1 MGKHRKDIFAPPF
14 KFFDFSNIPKQFN
27 PSDKILIF
35 IKKRRYRGNYG
46 NYFTAFLL
54 YVCLYCCRLPF
65 FLESVLKQRA
75 GFPVACAME
84 NLKMRFSNHFTFQV
98 TGFHLSLRVKISNH
112 PFFVNK
118 SKTYC
123 KTVSYDFINLT
134 FFYFHNLTRK
144 LMACYPV
151 FYFCK
156 YII

>member
-1 MGKHRKDIFAPPF
+1 MGKHRKDIFTLPF

-65 FLESVLKQRA
+65 FLESVLKKGA

-84 NLKMRFSNHFTFQV
+84 NLKMRFSNHSTFQV
-98 TGFHLSLRVKISNH
+98 TGYQLSLGIEINNN
-112 PFFVNK
+112 PFAVNQ
-118 SKTYC
+118 SKTYWQ
-123 KTVSYDFINLT
+123 T
-134 FFYFHNLTRK
+134 
-144 LMACYPV
+144 V
-151 FYFCK
+151 FY
-156 YII
+156 